1 MGVAAG
7 VVGKIRKFASIL
19 GLTALIGA
27 AGLWAHPAAAQQNV
41 YVAAGIPV
49 DVTGDLATLREKA
62 MLQAQREGL
71 EKVLSTI
78 TSPED
83 MKGVAL
89 PDDDEITSWVQDFEI
104 EEEKTSAARYIGRF
118 TFRFMADPVR
128 QFLTERGIPYA
139 ETESKAVLVLP
150 VYTTETGDTELWG
163 PTNPWFAA
171 WAARPQQPGLVPIK
185 TPVGDLPDTNTIT
198 ATQALAGDHVRI
210 QALADRYAAGDVM
223 VAEAALQP
231 PSADGRRVLALT
243 IASYGADNV
252 QNIKDQVVS
261 DTGDVDQLLKD
272 GVERVAEIVQN
283 SWKQENL
290 VDPNMRAQVKVH
302 VPFVTLSQ
310 WVAVKRH
317 LAQVNLIKS
326 VNLTQLSRNGA
337 DIELT
342 YLGDE
347 VQFIRALNQADL
359 MITSSGEGL
368 QTMTLSPG
376 GVSPGS
382 MPDSNMPDESM
393 PGGDTTGGDM
403 GGGGMQDNTD
413 LTRPIA
419 PE

>member
-1 MGVAAG
+1 MGLAAG
-7 VVGKIRKFASIL
+7 VLGKIRKLASIL
-19 GLTALIGA
+19 AVAVVFGS
-27 AGLWAHPAAAQQNV
+27 AGLAATPAKAQQNV

-49 DVTGDLATLREKA
+49 DITGDLATLREKA

-71 EKVLSTI
+71 QKVLSTI
-78 TSPED
+78 AAPED
-83 MKGVAL
+83 LKNVAL
-89 PDDDEITSWVQDFEI
+89 PGDDEITSWVQDFEI
-104 EEEKTSAARYIGRF
+104 EEEKTSASRYIGRF
-118 TFRFMADPVR
+118 TFRFMADPIR
-128 QFLTERGIPYA
+128 QFLTERGIAYA

-171 WAARPQQPGLVPIK
+171 WASRQQQPGLVPIK
-185 TPVGDLPDTNTIT
+185 TPVGDLPDTNAIS
-198 ATQALAGDHVRI
+198 ATQALAGDKVRI

-231 PSADGRRVLALT
+231 PSPDGKRVLALT
-243 IASYGADNV
+243 VASYGADNV
-252 QNIKDQVVS
+252 QNLRDQVVS

-272 GVERVAEIVQN
+272 GVVKVAELVQN
-283 SWKQENL
+283 SWKLENL
-290 VDPNMRAQVKVH
+290 VDPNSRATVQVH
-302 VPFVTLSQ
+302 VPFTSLAQ

-326 VNLTQLSRNGA
+326 VNLTHLSRTGA

-347 VQFIRALNQADL
+347 VQFVRALNQADL

-376 GVSPGS
+376 GMNGT
-382 MPDSNMPDESM
+382 M
-393 PGGDTTGGDM
+393 
-403 GGGGMQDNTD
+403 GGGMQNDSG
-413 LTRPIA
+413 LTQPA
-419 PE
+419 MPQ

>member
-7 VVGKIRKFASIL
+7 FLGKICKLASVLAIA
-19 GLTALIGA
+19 ALLGA
-27 AGLWAHPAAAQQNV
+27 ATLGARPAEAQQNV

-49 DVTGDLATLREKA
+49 DITGDLATLREKA
-62 MLQAQREGL
+62 MLEAQREGL
-71 EKVLSTI
+71 QKVLSTI
-78 TSPED
+78 ASAED
-83 MKGVAL
+83 VKHVTL
-89 PDDDEITSWVQDFEI
+89 PGDDEITSWVQDFEI
-104 EEEKTSAARYIGRF
+104 EEEKTSASRYIGRF
-118 TFRFMADPVR
+118 TFRFMADPIR
-128 QFLTERGIPYA
+128 QFLTDQGIAYA

-171 WAARPQQPGLVPIK
+171 WASRQQQPGLVPIK
-185 TPVGDLPDTNTIT
+185 TPVGDLPDTNAIS
-198 ATQALAGDHVRI
+198 ATQALAGDKPRI
-210 QALADRYAAGDVM
+210 QALADRYAVGDVM

-231 PSADGRRVLALT
+231 PSADGKRILALT

-252 QNIKDQVVS
+252 QNLKDQVVS
-261 DTGDVDQLLKD
+261 DTGDVDQLLRD
-272 GVERVAEIVQN
+272 GVDKVAELVQN

-290 VDPNMRAQVKVH
+290 VDPNSRATVQVH
-302 VPFVTLSQ
+302 VPFTSLSQ
-310 WVAVKRH
+310 WVSVKRH

-326 VNLTQLSRNGA
+326 VNLTHLSRNGA

-376 GVSPGS
+376 GGTASG
-382 MPDSNMPDESM
+382 
-393 PGGDTTGGDM
+393 TL
-403 GGGGMQDNTD
+403 GGGVQGSPD
-413 LTRPIA
+413 LTQPA
-419 PE
+419 VPQ